1 MERLDPKQP
10 NHILIGLGG
19 TGGKILKA
27 FRKRIMREF
36 PDDEERNKLSI
47 GYVYVDSTREMM
59 TPGDPTFKVLGKDAS
74 FTESEFVDIKSIDL
88 DSILDRPS
96 SYPGLSHIVRNG
108 ESMRRT
114 LGEVGKAAGQKRRA
128 GRILFASNVDKY
140 ISAVKG
146 QYDKV
151 KRLTKKDQVSIHIFT
166 GLAGGTGSG
175 SIVDAVAQLLNDY
188 TIKGN
193 LENLMVYAMVPELN
207 PPAGWDAGRYMQN
220 GYAALKELSAMN
232 AGVFAPSDVLS
243 GNEHVEGIISSA
255 NKRFGIMLYSNVNE
269 NGVVVDSSKELPE
282 LMADMLYFRLFLEEK
297 SGETDDYLRAFTL
310 ENINDFAVEY
320 SEKSKG
326 KEKMPARTK
335 AVNTFGIKRIVY
347 PEQLIVEHISYALGE
362 NMIYQMLYNN
372 YKEDFGYEETPK
384 GRDYKGTYIDEG
396 AYLKQWKMDRSHLML
411 EEKIFES
418 DKNIETFDKFWDA
431 KIGFNTL
438 EDAKSADPQ
447 NPLPYVR
454 DFCDTQYKQNFRQKL
469 GVKEYFADKG
479 NPRLVK
485 EMTASIIDEYQKDLY
500 AKWYNGDISLYD
512 VTKINEVILDYL
524 KAEKE
529 RIEKAYADLD
539 KKIEEWGA
547 ELNDIEDDYASMGMI
562 AKMGS
567 KPRTLFED
575 FKAALKDYYKALTQ
589 KSAYEFAIKLVSSLR
604 TGMQEYDSEMMQLLT
619 LMRDT
624 AETLQNKIAD
634 REQKKEKDD
643 DGMGKAVI
651 EVYEEEKMKNFEK
664 TIVRDHPLMEKVS
677 ATFRHDVAGD
687 RQNGSFTDLLNT
699 LDQDQII
706 LKIDTDL
713 AETVEATHDEL
724 MMNDKILKLNV
735 LQQLQKIYDT
745 DDKLTAFARDVI
757 EKSGTF
763 LKLSDMEI
771 KRKLKNNEDPST
783 SPHSINRKTVLI
795 TMPSAEGDDKLKAF
809 SEKLKRKLEESF
821 GNNTASS
828 TLKFN
833 VSDERKNEIT
843 IASVKYCFPIRAL
856 DWLKVYEKRYDAM
869 INDPNEKLAND
880 ARIVLHSEGDGS
892 KLPELTG
899 EKSVSGQDFLPYI
912 FVAAILGDIKIGEN
926 FNEEKGW
933 CYMTQDDFGMETPNL
948 LSEAFTDI
956 FTSDELTEDVKDTLV
971 EKIDEEL
978 ARTDIKVSERENR
991 VEAIKQLMKDYVIPE
1006 CKNPASELYRKHA
1019 EAARK
1024 AMEMVSKK

>member
-1 MERLDPKQP
+1 MEHLDPKQP

-36 PDDEERNKLSI
+36 PDDDERNKLSI

-74 FTESEFVDIKSIDL
+74 FSESEFVDIKSIDL

-96 SYPGLSHIVRNG
+96 SYPGLSHIVKNG
-108 ESMRRT
+108 ESMRNT

-140 ISAVKG
+140 LSAVKG
-146 QYDKV
+146 QYDKI
-151 KRLTKKDQVSIHIFT
+151 KRITNKDKVSIHIFT

-175 SIVDAVAQLLNDY
+175 SIVDAVAQILNDY

-207 PPAGWDAGRYMQN
+207 PPAGWDAGRYMPN

-243 GNEHVEGIISSA
+243 GNEQTEGIISSA
-255 NKRFGIMLYSNVNE
+255 NKRFGMMLYSNVNE

-297 SGETDDYLRAFTL
+297 AGDTDDYLRAFSL
-310 ENINDFAVEY
+310 ENINDFAIEY

-347 PEQLIVEHISYALGE
+347 PEQTIVEHISYSLGE

-372 YKEDFGYEETPK
+372 YKEDFGFEETPK
-384 GRDYKGTYIDEG
+384 GKDYKAQYIDEG
-396 AYLKQWKMDRSHLML
+396 GSLKQWKMDRAHLTL

-418 DKNIETFDKFWDA
+418 DKNVETFDKFWDS
-431 KIGFNTL
+431 KTGFNTL
-438 EDAKSADPQ
+438 EDAKAADPQ

-454 DFCDTQYKQNFRQKL
+454 DFCETQYKQNFRQKL
-469 GVKEYFADKG
+469 GVKEYYADKS

-485 EMTASIIDEYQKDLY
+485 EMTASIIDEYQKNLY
-500 AKWYNGDISLYD
+500 AKWYNGDLSLYD
-512 VTKINEVILDYL
+512 VTKINEVLLDYM

-529 RIEKAYADLD
+529 RMEKALADLD
-539 KKIEEWGA
+539 EKIADWGND
-547 ELNDIEDDYASMGMI
+547 LNDIEDDYASMGVI

-567 KPRTLFED
+567 KPRQLFEE
-575 FKAALKDYYKALTQ
+575 FKGVLKDYYKASTE
-589 KSAYEFAIKLVSSLR
+589 KEAFAFGIKLVSSLR
-604 TGMQEYDSEMMQLLT
+604 TAMQEFDAMMMQLLT

-624 AETLQNKIAD
+624 AETLQNMIAD
-634 REQKKEKDD
+634 REQKKEKEAE
-643 DGMGKAVI
+643 GMGKAII
-651 EVYEEEKMKNFEK
+651 EVYEEQKMKDFEK
-664 TIVRDHPLMEKVS
+664 TIVRDTSLMEKVS

-687 RQNGSFTDLLNT
+687 RPNSSFSELYNT
-699 LDQDQII
+699 LDQEQII

-713 AETVEATHDEL
+713 AQTVEATHDEL
-724 MMNDKILKLNV
+724 MITDKILKLNV

-745 DDKLTAFARDVI
+745 DDKLSAFARDVI

-771 KRKLKNNEDPST
+771 KRKLKNNEDPTT
-783 SPHSINRKTVLI
+783 SSHSINRKTILI
-795 TMPSAEGDDKLKAF
+795 TMPSAEGDEKLKAF
-809 SEKLKRKLEESF
+809 AEKLQRKLQESF
-821 GNNTASS
+821 GNNTASA

-833 VSDERKNEIT
+833 ISDERKNEIT
-843 IASVKYCFPIRAL
+843 IASVKYCFPVRAL
-856 DWLKVYEKRYDAM
+856 EWLKVYEKRYEAL
-869 INDPNEKLAND
+869 INDSNEKLARD

-899 EKSVSGQDFLPYI
+899 EKSVSGQDFLPYV
-912 FVAAILGDIKIGEN
+912 FVAAIMGDIKIGEN
-926 FNEEKGW
+926 YNEERGW
-933 CYMTQDDFGMETPNL
+933 CYMTRDDFGMETPNL
-948 LSEAFTDI
+948 LAESFTDI
-956 FTSDELTEDVKDTLV
+956 YTSEELTEDVKDALV
-971 EKIDEEL
+971 EKVDEEL
-978 ARTDIKVSERENR
+978 ARTDIKVSEREQR

-1019 EAARK
+1019 DAARK